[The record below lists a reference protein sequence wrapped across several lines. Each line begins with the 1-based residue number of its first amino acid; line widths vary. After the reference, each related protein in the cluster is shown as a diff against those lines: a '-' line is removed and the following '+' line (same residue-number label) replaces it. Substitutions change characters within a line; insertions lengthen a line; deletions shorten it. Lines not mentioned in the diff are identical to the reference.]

1 MKKKIEKKHENIE
14 KKLTENN
21 FILWHGLLD

>member
-21 FILWHGLLD
+21 FILWYGLLD

>member
-1 MKKKIEKKHENIE
+1 MNKKDRKKHENIE
-14 KKLTENN
+14 KKWIENN